1 MKETL
6 RFIGAILI
14 ILSGFAVIITG
25 ISYLTHVSVNRSI
38 LGTLFESNQ
47 KRIESDKYQFI
58 TAEKAINLFDNTLAK
73 AQVGTPSNSNFISI
87 KLDYYDCIQLK
98 SKNILIGYNTISHN
112 GVQLVFRTKKDFI
125 KYYKYI
131 KEASRV
137 YFDNPHLIKQYG
149 EN

>member
-14 ILSGFAVIITG
+14 ILGGFVIFISGIASLTY
-25 ISYLTHVSVNRSI
+25 ISANRSM
-38 LGTLFESNQ
+38 LNTLFENNK

-58 TAEKAINLFDNTLAK
+58 TSEKAINLFDDTLAK

-87 KLDYYDCIQLK
+87 KLNYYDCIQLK

-137 YFDNPHLIKQYG
+137 YFDNPHLIKQHG